1 MLMRNTILGI
11 SLACLVLA
19 GCAGVNPYVKAEGEY
34 YAGDPFTAESTLT
47 PLYEKEAEKDG
58 KMTNLYLWDMG
69 VYRLAQGNYEG
80 AAELFLKSVK
90 DKEAIHDAGETAKA
104 ILTSSPDE
112 KYAGDPVE
120 VSVAYLYLG
129 LSYYMLED
137 YKNAWRAFKRSTE
150 EDLSKEE
157 VRHGDMALTNY
168 LLGECYERL
177 NESDDAIAA
186 YRRAV
191 DSSEDLVPGY
201 IALYATLKRRGEEA
215 NIPQILEEIE
225 KRVDG
230 EYFEA
235 VKENPDQGIVLITLS
250 GRPSPVTAD
259 GFVGAF
265 RSRKE
270 TKCPTS
276 CWQMSCDTTA
286 TYFNMFL
293 ADQIHT
299 HLKDQGGL
307 SDEMRKQATRAV
319 VAEGMKQVP
328 ILSWFAP
335 EVKADLRYWPT
346 MHGWSYVGYYPTSE
360 GTHSL
365 RLKAYDHKNNL
376 LAGCSKSWNEIAVAE
391 NKRTLVVMTPCG
403 ILCKQRE

>member
-1 MLMRNTILGI
+1 MLIRHSILFI
-11 SLACLVLA
+11 SLASLALA
-19 GCAGVNPYVKAEGEY
+19 GCAPMNPYIKAEGEY
-34 YAGDPFTAESTLT
+34 YAGDPFTAESTLA

-69 VYRLAQGNYEG
+69 VYRFAQGNYEG

-90 DKEAIHDAGETAKA
+90 DKEAIHDAGETTKA
-104 ILTSSPDE
+104 ILTSSGDQ
-112 KYAGDPVE
+112 KYVGDPVE

-129 LSYYMLED
+129 LSYYMLGD

-157 VRHGDMALTNY
+157 VRHGDMALTNF

-177 NESDDAIAA
+177 NEPDDAIAA

-191 DSSEDLVPGY
+191 ESSKGLVPGY
-201 IALYATLKRRGEEA
+201 IALYAALKKRGREA

-230 EYFEA
+230 EYFEEI
-235 VKENPDQGIVLITLS
+235 KENPDQGIVLVVLS

-259 GFVGAF
+259 DIVGAF
-265 RSRKE
+265 RSRTE
-270 TKCPTS
+270 TNCPAS
-276 CWQMSCDTTA
+276 CWQMSCDTAA

-293 ADQIHT
+293 ADHM
-299 HLKDQGGL
+299 HNHFKDQGGL
-307 SDEMRKQATRAV
+307 SDEMRQQATRAV
-319 VAEGMKQVP
+319 VAEGMKKIPV
-328 ILSWFAP
+328 LGLFAP
-335 EVKADLRYWPT
+335 ETKADVRYWPT
-346 MHGWSYVGYYPTSE
+346 MHGWSYIGYYPAGE

-365 RLKAYDHKNNL
+365 RLQAYDYNNNML
-376 LAGCSKSWNEIAVAE
+376 SACSKSWDAIPVDEK
-391 NKRTLVVMTPCG
+391 KRTLVVMTSCG